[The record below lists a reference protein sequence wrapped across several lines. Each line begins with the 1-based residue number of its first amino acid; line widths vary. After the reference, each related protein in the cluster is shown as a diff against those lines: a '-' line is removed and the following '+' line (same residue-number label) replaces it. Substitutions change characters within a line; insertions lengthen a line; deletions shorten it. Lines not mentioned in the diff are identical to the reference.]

1 MTYIEGQYESYY
13 IRIPVLDTCEM
24 LINTHPHISKHLL
37 QLTAKGC
44 GPPPHTYQLLGR
56 AHEVPHA
63 HPRCRSDPLHPAL
76 TSTHCVPRGMPSL
89 APTEV
94 MAQVG
99 WCLSV
104 EPCFGHCYFH
114 SNEFFLLYLDLWN
127 DAKCRMANI
136 RMNARDFI
144 LISQQKQILLKSCS
158 NKGMK
163 VLL

>member
-24 LINTHPHISKHLL
+24 LINTHPPISKHL
-37 QLTAKGC
+37 QLIAKGC
-44 GPPPHTYQLLGR
+44 GPPPHTYRLLGS

-63 HPRCRSDPLHPAL
+63 HPRCRSDP
-76 TSTHCVPRGMPSL
+76 THCVPRGIPSL